1 MTVQMAAVETVWGVA
16 RAVLIGLL
24 LSILLIRM
32 FEERFIFFPDIAGGG
47 VQPEDLGVRVED
59 VWLTTSDGVRLH
71 AWWAPAYA
79 TQAGSGGAASEG
91 AAFTVLVL
99 HGNAGNLTHRVE
111 TIGFLQQL
119 PANVLALDYRGF
131 GRSQGRPSEEGVYRD
146 AEAAYD
152 YLVRGPDSGGRGV
165 RPEQMVVMG
174 QSLGTA
180 VAVDLAAKRR
190 VGALVLEGG
199 FPSAHRVAQQA
210 IPLPGVAYIIRTRFD
225 SGRKLKGIRAPVL
238 VAHCQQDSVMP
249 YRLGEELYAAANEPK
264 TFVSYPGACHEPLFI
279 ADPKDYATRLRSL
292 LARLR

>member
-1 MTVQMAAVETVWGVA
+1 MTVQMAAVETIWGVA
-16 RAVLIGLL
+16 RAVLIGVL
-24 LSILLIRM
+24 LSILLIRL

-47 VQPEDLGVRVED
+47 VQPEDFGVRVED

-71 AWWAPAYA
+71 AWWAP
-79 TQAGSGGAASEG
+79 SEG
-91 AAFTVLVL
+91 AAFTVLLL

-111 TIGFLQQL
+111 NIGFLQQL

-152 YLVRGPDSGGRGV
+152 YLVREADSDGRGV
-165 RPEQMVVMG
+165 RPEQMVVLG

-180 VAVDLAAKRR
+180 VAVDLASKRP
-190 VGALVLEGG
+190 VGALVLEAG
-199 FPSAHRVAQQA
+199 FPSARRVAQQA

-225 SGRKLKGIRAPVL
+225 SDRKLKGIRAPVL

-249 YRLGEELYAAANEPK
+249 YRLGEELFAAANEPK

-279 ADPKDYATRLRSL
+279 ANPNDYASKLREF
-292 LARLR
+292 LARRPRF

>member
-47 VQPEDLGVRVED
+47 VQPEDFGVRVED
-59 VWLTTSDGVRLH
+59 VWLTASDGARLH

-79 TQAGSGGAASEG
+79 TQAGSGGQASEG
-91 AAFTVLVL
+91 AAFTVLLL

-111 TIGFLQQL
+111 NIGFLQQL

-131 GRSQGRPSEEGVYRD
+131 GRSQGRPAEEGVYRD

-152 YLVRGPDSGGRGV
+152 YLVRERNV
-165 RPEQMVVMG
+165 RPEQIVALG

-180 VAVDLAAKRR
+180 VAVDLASKRP
-190 VGALVLEGG
+190 VGALVLEAG
-199 FPSAHRVAQQA
+199 FPSARRVAQQA

-225 SGRKLKGIRAPVL
+225 SDRKLKGIRVPVL
-238 VAHCQQDSVMP
+238 VAHCRQDSVMP
-249 YRLGEELYAAANEPK
+249 YKLGEELFAAANQPK
-264 TFVSYPGACHEPLFI
+264 TFVSYPGACHEPFFI
-279 ADPKDYATRLRSL
+279 ADPEDYATRLRSF